1 MWQFNGI
8 LVTHDTLERICP
20 NRTDRALI
28 RLQLQ
33 NSNIFTPYFYISFY
47 ISTIHSQ
54 PIYLIC
60 KAHFNM
66 ARATALHFLVTS
78 LARETSEHLIPKGI
92 KLTLHLE
99 GRASP
104 SCEFWGMSC
113 PPATS
118 PAQWMALRASLQKWR
133 AADGQ
138 SAAGIACRGD
148 APRAHSRSK
157 WISCCEWCLNSRL
170 LLLRDTAFTPVR
182 YPMPFSAIALR
193 TGTAARGIA

>member
-8 LVTHDTLERICP
+8 LVTHDTLERTRP
-20 NRTDRALI
+20 NRTDRTLI

-47 ISTIHSQ
+47 ISTTHSQ

-60 KAHFNM
+60 KAHFNTV
-66 ARATALHFLVTS
+66 RATTPHFLVTS
-78 LARETSEHLIPKGI
+78 LARETSENLIPNGI

-99 GRASP
+99 GRAWV

-113 PPATS
+113 PLATS
-118 PAQWMALRASLQKWR
+118 PALRIALIASLQKRR

-148 APRAHSRSK
+148 TPRAHPRSK
-157 WISCCEWCLNSRL
+157 WLSRCE
-170 LLLRDTAFTPVR
+170 
-182 YPMPFSAIALR
+182 
-193 TGTAARGIA
+193 